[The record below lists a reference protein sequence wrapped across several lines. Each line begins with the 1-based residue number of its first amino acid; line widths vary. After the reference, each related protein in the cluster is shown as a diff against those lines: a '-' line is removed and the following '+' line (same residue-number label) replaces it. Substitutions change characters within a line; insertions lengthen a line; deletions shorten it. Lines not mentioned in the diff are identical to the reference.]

1 MGSKNKLKR
10 FAENETFDNLFQLSY
25 EQLYQEDFH
34 LKGKWN
40 KEFFKNENP
49 IVLELGCG
57 KGEYTIGLAR
67 HKPNYNFIGVDIKGA
82 RLWRGLKTA
91 HEQNMKNVAFLRTR
105 IELINNYFS
114 ENEVSE
120 IWITFPDPQPR
131 NSREKKRLTSPRFLE
146 RYRHFLKK
154 DGVIHLKTDS
164 DLLYQYTMESLEA
177 HSNPIAYHIDDLY
190 AVAEEMEVKKIR
202 TFYEQIWL
210 AQGLKIKYIR
220 FGLKD
225 E

>member
-34 LKGKWN
+34 LKGKWS
-40 KEFFKNENP
+40 KEFFKNDNP
-49 IVLELGCG
+49 IILELGCG

-67 HKPNYNFIGVDIKGA
+67 QKPDCNFIGVDIKGA

-164 DLLYQYTMESLEA
+164 DLLYQYTMDSLEA
-177 HSNPIAYHIDDLY
+177 HSNPIEYHTEDLY
-190 AVAEEMEVKKIR
+190 AVAEEMEVKHIR

-210 AQGLKIKYIR
+210 GQGLKIKYIR
-220 FGLKD
+220 FGLKN